1 MIFMK
6 GTPEAPRCGF
16 SRKVAEA
23 LSSDG
28 ISFGS
33 FDILT
38 DDNVRQGLKLY
49 SQWPTYPQVYVQGE
63 LLGGCDIV
71 LEMKQGGELKSS
83 VDEMLH
89 RMQKA
94 D

>member
-1 MIFMK
+1 MLFMK
-6 GTPEAPRCGF
+6 GNPAAPRCGF

-23 LSSDG
+23 LSSEG
-28 ISFGS
+28 INFGS
-33 FDILT
+33 FDILS
-38 DDNVRQGLKLY
+38 DEGVRQGLKLY

-71 LEMKQGGELKSS
+71 LEMKQGGELKAN
-83 VDEMLH
+83 VEEMMH